1 MKYKHLYAAHE
12 LRMTIVQIVIP
23 GIALGYTIWSN
34 PEARFAIKRTANNIK
49 YKFKKA
55 INHH

>member
-23 GIALGYTIWSN
+23 SVMLGYTIWSN
-34 PEARFAIKRTANNIK
+34 PEARFAIKRSVNNIK
-49 YKFKKA
+49 YKVKKV
-55 INHH
+55 INH

>member
-12 LRMTIVQIVIP
+12 LRMTIVQIVFP

-34 PEARFAIKRTANNIK
+34 PEARSAIKRTADN
-49 YKFKKA
+49 FKHKVKKV
-55 INHH
+55 INR

>member
-23 GIALGYTIWSN
+23 SVMLGYTIWSN
-34 PEARFAIKRTANNIK
+34 PEARFAIKRSVNNIK
-49 YKFKKA
+49 YKAKKV
-55 INHH
+55 INR

>member
-23 GIALGYTIWSN
+23 GIMLGYTIWSN
-34 PEARFAIKRTANNIK
+34 PEARFAIKRTASN
-49 YKFKKA
+49 FKRKVKKVF
-55 INHH
+55 NR

>member
-23 GIALGYTIWSN
+23 SVMLGYTIWSN
-34 PEARFAIKRTANNIK
+34 PEARFVIKRSVNNIK
-49 YKFKKA
+49 HKVKKV
-55 INHH
+55 INR